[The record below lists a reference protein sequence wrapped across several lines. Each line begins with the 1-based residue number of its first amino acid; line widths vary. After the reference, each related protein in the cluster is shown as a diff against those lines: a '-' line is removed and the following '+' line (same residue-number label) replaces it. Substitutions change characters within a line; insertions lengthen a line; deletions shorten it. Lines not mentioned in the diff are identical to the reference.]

1 MDKKLSRE
9 SLFRF
14 DSQSL
19 LDSTAKNAR
28 KKGVNLGF

>member
-1 MDKKLSRE
+1 MKLLHKKWTKSCPAE
-9 SLFRF
+9 
-14 DSQSL
+14 SL